1 MQVMGIGSSSSFCM
15 LNVVI
20 MDTCDLS
27 VTVLGMINSHLCLTV
42 FRLLPCIGVNHNE
55 EQYLP

>member
-1 MQVMGIGSSSSFCM
+1 VMGIGSSSSFCM